1 MGLFCGCSFGVGATL
16 GSGSGGGPADVLED
30 GVQDGEQVHGFEID
44 SALKEKML
52 KGMDDIDL
60 TLAEAQLI
68 RDFEVGHRQRQPWLF
83 RN

>member
-1 MGLFCGCSFGVGATL
+1 
-16 GSGSGGGPADVLED
+16 
-30 GVQDGEQVHGFEID
+30 
-44 SALKEKML
+44 ML

-83 RN
+83 RD